1 MLLSNDATMDYYYSF
16 CENDVLDDNS
26 PWHCIICQKCFDWRE
41 WHCEQC
47 NKCTYGLSLP
57 CERCEGKSQ
66 MSGFG

>member
-47 NKCTYGLSLP
+47 NK
-57 CERCEGKSQ
+57 
-66 MSGFG
+66 